1 MTLGSGTLLD
11 GIDLLDWG
19 VDEIE
24 LFEAEEVEVFRLGL
38 KFFLRGGPDRARASP
53 PPPSRGLL
61 LPGLELSEQF
71 SSVSS
76 NFLFS
81 TRLALL
87 GLARGIFLASVIGV
101 PPADNFSR
109 VDNMTRAV
117 EDRGAGGEDDG
128 PGELCGD
135 EGAVLGKDE
144 GGGATAPIDGGK
156 VTRSRRVCFSAAL
169 DLKAAVYGLADMRRN
184 FLAELPNMTG
194 PP

>member
-1 MTLGSGTLLD
+1 MGSATLLD

-19 VDEIE
+19 VDIE
-24 LFEAEEVEVFRLGL
+24 LLEAEEVEVLRLGL
-38 KFFLRGGPDRARASP
+38 KFFLKGGPARARASP

-61 LPGLELSEQF
+61 LPGLELREQF
-71 SSVSS
+71 SSDSS

-87 GLARGIFLASVIGV
+87 GLARGIFFASVTGV
-101 PPADNFSR
+101 PPADNFSK
-109 VDNMTRAV
+109 VDKMTLAV
-117 EDRGAGGEDDG
+117 EDKGAGGDDDG

-144 GGGATAPIDGGK
+144 GGGATAPREGGN
-156 VTRSRRVCFSAAL
+156 VTLSNLFCFSAAR
-169 DLKAAVYGLADMRRN
+169 DLKAAVYGLADISRD
-184 FLAELPNMTG
+184 FLAEDPNITG